1 MEGVDSPTGESRS
14 DMDLKERIRPAIET
28 IGSDPA
34 WRVVRGALRRTPRVL
49 VLLWH
54 RIDPAGPRHFEI
66 VRSLPSE
73 VFDAQLTELASI
85 GDIRT
90 LDQVANGDVAT
101 DRPTFALT
109 FDDDWMGYNDHVVPV
124 LKSHGLTGTFFLSGR
139 MLDSTGPTWWE
150 ALEFEIL
157 DEGFDAVCA
166 RLGITAATPGEL
178 AGQAQ
183 GTPLS
188 VQIEQ
193 KHAERQPAMTAD
205 EITKLIDDDMQV
217 AFHTRG
223 HRDLPTLDAD
233 ELASELRNGRDQ
245 LAELTGEPIDLIA
258 YPHGRTNAAVEQAT
272 RKAGYR
278 RAFTTTGRSHKT
290 DGELPFEISRWD
302 PVVASG
308 ARFRTKLAKRLL
320 VA

>member
-1 MEGVDSPTGESRS
+1 
-14 DMDLKERIRPAIET
+14 MDLSYIGLRERIRPAIEL

-34 WRVVRGALRRTPRVL
+34 WGAVRSALRRTPRVL

-54 RIDPAGPRHFEI
+54 RIDPAGPSDFEI

-73 VFDAQLTELASI
+73 VFDDQLAELASI
-85 GDIRT
+85 GEIRT
-90 LDQVANGDVAT
+90 LEQVANGDIAEG
-101 DRPTFALT
+101 RPTFALT

-139 MLDSTGPTWWE
+139 MLDNIGPTWWE
-150 ALEFEIL
+150 ALEFEIV
-157 DEGFDAVCA
+157 DEGFEAVCS
-166 RLGITAATPGEL
+166 RLGITASTPGEL
-178 AGQAQ
+178 AGQVQ

-188 VQIEQ
+188 VEIE
-193 KHAERQPAMTAD
+193 KRHADRQPAMTAD
-205 EITKLIDDDMQV
+205 EITKLVGSGMQV

-233 ELASELRNGRDQ
+233 ELATQLREGRGQ

-258 YPHGRTNAAVEQAT
+258 YPHGRTNAAVERAT
-272 RKAGYR
+272 REAGYR
-278 RAFTTTGRSHKT
+278 RAFTTTGRAHKT
-290 DGELPFEISRWD
+290 DGALPFEISRWD

-320 VA
+320 AA